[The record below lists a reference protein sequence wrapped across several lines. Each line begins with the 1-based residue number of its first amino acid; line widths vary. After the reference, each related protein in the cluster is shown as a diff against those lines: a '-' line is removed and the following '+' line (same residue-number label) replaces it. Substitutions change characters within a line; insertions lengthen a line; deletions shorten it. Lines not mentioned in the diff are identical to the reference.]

1 MLPSHPS
8 EVWDVRQKRIWEKS
22 DTAFSSN
29 PRLDKGAV
37 DQRKAGRG
45 EGAGGQYGGVSSAAS
60 GNSLQLSTSQEM
72 VCVCP
77 RRTNCP
83 SLVFAISLYGSPSNL
98 YTHCRASYIFIQDI
112 VRCTQLIW
120 VATVLSEGLEL
131 LCQLGGGGVEYTS
144 WVR

>member
-1 MLPSHPS
+1 M
-8 EVWDVRQKRIWEKS
+8 
-22 DTAFSSN
+22 
-29 PRLDKGAV
+29 

-120 VATVLSEGLEL
+120 VATVLSEALEL
-131 LCQLGGGGVEYTS
+131 LHQLAGGWGGIYILGQIMRRVPAPGPAHTS
-144 WVR
+144 STHLSSHRGRSPS